1 MKNNSLIGDF
11 LKDERKRL
19 GLSQA
24 EAAEKCGVSR
34 EIWGK
39 YERGITM
46 PGSEALYAFAH
57 YGADMQYVFTGV
69 RSSLSLS
76 AIERLFLDKLR
87 VSTSVQQDKALSVL
101 LGESLS
107 PVPPS
112 PSYTF
117 ANAGANIHNQMGENH
132 APINIDMRKGKK

>member
-1 MKNNSLIGDF
+1 LQGLFVKNNSLIGNF
-11 LKDERKRL
+11 LKEERKRL

-24 EAAEKCGVSR
+24 EAAEKCGISR

-57 YGADMQYVFTGV
+57 SGADMQYVFTGV

-76 AIERLFLDKLR
+76 AIERLFLEKLR
-87 VSTSVQQDKALSVL
+87 ASTSAQQDQALRTL
-101 LGESLS
+101 LGEQTIA
-107 PVPPS
+107 PKFNVEG
-112 PSYTF
+112 
-117 ANAGANIHNQMGENH
+117 NVGNQFENNYGG
-132 APINIDMRKGKK
+132 ITIDKRGKK

>member
-57 YGADMQYVFTGV
+57 SGADMQYVFTGI

-76 AIERLFLDKLR
+76 AVERLFLEKLR
-87 VSTSVQQDKALSVL
+87 ASASAQQDKALRVL
-101 LGESLS
+101 LGEQ
-107 PVPPS
+107 PAAPKFNVQG
-112 PSYTF
+112 
-117 ANAGANIHNQMGENH
+117 NVDNQFENNH
-132 APINIDMRKGKK
+132 GNINIDKRGK

>member
-1 MKNNSLIGDF
+1 

-39 YERGITM
+39 YERGLTM

-57 YGADMQYVFTGV
+57 SGADIQYVFTGI
-69 RSSLSLS
+69 RSGLALG
-76 AIERLFLDKLR
+76 AMERLFLEKLR
-87 VSTSVQQDKALSVL
+87 SSSTAQQDVALRVL
-101 LGESLS
+101 LGEQPNSS
-107 PVPPS
+107 F
-112 PSYTF
+112 TF
-117 ANAGANIHNQMGENH
+117 ANAGANITNQMGTNT
-132 APINIDMRKGKK
+132 APINIDMRKSKK